1 MGGIPTTSL
10 SPSLQ
15 VWSGP
20 LRRAAHIPGNSPTQ
34 PQLGWVLSQ
43 GSPRQRPASHP
54 CPISR
59 RSSPHFHILVPI
71 QPFTPSK
78 LPSHSLDGMKHR
90 QTHPRARQLVRAETV
105 TEREG
110 ERDGRDASSA
120 ETETER
126 PGEMER
132 EAETRVG
139 VEMAM
144 RGGGLTWGDVGV
156 RQGSLEGNSF

>member
-1 MGGIPTTSL
+1 M
-10 SPSLQ
+10 
-15 VWSGP
+15 
-20 LRRAAHIPGNSPTQ
+20 
-34 PQLGWVLSQ
+34 
-43 GSPRQRPASHP
+43 
-54 CPISR
+54 
-59 RSSPHFHILVPI
+59 
-71 QPFTPSK
+71 
-78 LPSHSLDGMKHR
+78 
-90 QTHPRARQLVRAETV
+90 RAETV